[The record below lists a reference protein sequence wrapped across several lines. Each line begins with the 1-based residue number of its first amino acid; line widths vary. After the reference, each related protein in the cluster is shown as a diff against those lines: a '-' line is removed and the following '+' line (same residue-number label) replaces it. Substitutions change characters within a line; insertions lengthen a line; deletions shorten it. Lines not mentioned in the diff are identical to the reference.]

1 MIDATKEELLTFADV
16 ARRLP
21 PNGRGNR
28 IKPLTV
34 WRWHKY
40 GLKDNNNGIVR
51 LEAKLLGRR
60 LLTTMG
66 CVQRFMDALNGG
78 ELKRNTIE

>member
-21 PNGRGNR
+21 PNGRGNH

-34 WRWHKY
+34 WRWYKY
-40 GLKDNNNGIVR
+40 GLKDNNNAIVR

-60 LLTTMG
+60 LLTSMESI
-66 CVQRFMDALNGG
+66 QRFMERLNDSD
-78 ELKRNTIE
+78 LK